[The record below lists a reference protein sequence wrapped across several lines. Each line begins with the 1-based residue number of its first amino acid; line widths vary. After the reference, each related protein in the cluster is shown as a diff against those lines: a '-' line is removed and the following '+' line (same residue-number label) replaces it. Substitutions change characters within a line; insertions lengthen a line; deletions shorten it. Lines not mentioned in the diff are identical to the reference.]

1 MPRGPVFPR
10 GPRGFFHVMPPG
22 GSLDRPEELPA
33 GGLRE
38 TIASYD
44 PAMDEF
50 LAECAELGWQINSSW
65 TLLAQKPT
73 DARLFP
79 ILAKHLQGD
88 YPFIEKEGMLFALS
102 YKEARSW
109 VLQIARQIL
118 KQDAQKPSPNL
129 SQDAANVLVS
139 IATAD
144 DIEHFEEV
152 LTNPHYGDCGMLLVR
167 KYVRLAKRRA
177 LPILRKLLAEGRLVS
192 EVINELGKL
201 HDVESRARIATYL
214 EHKDSYLR
222 RFARKAIERID
233 ASRAQRLH

>member
-1 MPRGPVFPR
+1 
-10 GPRGFFHVMPPG
+10 
-22 GSLDRPEELPA
+22 
-33 GGLRE
+33 
-38 TIASYD
+38 
-44 PAMDEF
+44 
-50 LAECAELGWQINSSW
+50 
-65 TLLAQKPT
+65 
-73 DARLFP
+73 
-79 ILAKHLQGD
+79 
-88 YPFIEKEGMLFALS
+88 MLF
-102 YKEARSW
+102 RS
-109 VLQIARQIL
+109 
-118 KQDAQKPSPNL
+118 
-129 SQDAANVLVS
+129 
-139 IATAD
+139 
-144 DIEHFEEV
+144 V